1 METDELKDLV
11 VQAAG
16 GDLHAYEAIVRRFQ
30 DMAVGYACALLG
42 DYHAA
47 EDVAQEA
54 FVRAFVDLSKLRE
67 PAAFPGW
74 LRRIVFMRCTRL
86 TRKKKVPTVELEQA
100 HGGDLG
106 GENPAMRIEDREM
119 RDLMM
124 AALRSLPE
132 REREATALFYFGEHS
147 QREIGRFLDVPEKTI
162 KSRLHSARRRL
173 RERMIDMMEGNLAAQ
188 GPSCDGEF
196 TLKIVEELTH
206 LSAEQT
212 QALVDGVSRDHDF
225 RYFSFALRE
234 VSDET
239 RAEIFDKLSP
249 EEVDRLEFQMLQF
262 KPDTEEGRQAR
273 QRVLERA
280 NALMAEKE
288 GSEKTE
294 ESSPQEV
301 YSPAVQALKEKLR
314 SRPFRQMDLEERGSV
329 LVDMAAIMEQE
340 RLLALRG
347 IVEDIAPDQEKS
359 FAVDEELFA
368 TGTMLILD
376 GMQQPQLGS
385 MLHTRARVLLQ
396 QQETRY
402 RMVIDGMLML
412 REMKYVSGAVR
423 HMLYNH
429 YGLDVDYRDGDAPP
443 APLSLK
449 EKLQVTRFSAFR
461 SGEELAEALLGY
473 WKERLHRIP
482 FSQMNFAEIEDL
494 FGDLA
499 QLRKLEGNLEE
510 LVEAFDDELLQH
522 GLRLVLE
529 GAESERIEEV
539 LEAQMRSIFE
549 RWERR
554 YRLTVEGL
562 ISLREREG
570 AEVMAEKMRRICDR
584 NWCHN
589 SSDNNW

>member
-54 FVRAFVDLSKLRE
+54 FFRAFVDLSKLRE

-86 TRKKKVPTVELEQA
+86 TRKKKVPTVEFEQE

-106 GENPAMRIEDREM
+106 GVNPAMRIEDREM

-147 QREIGRFLDVPEKTI
+147 QRDIGLFLDVPEKTI

-173 RERMIDMMEGNLAAQ
+173 RERMIDMMEGNLPAQ
-188 GPSCDGEF
+188 GPSRDGEF
-196 TLKIVEELTH
+196 TLKIVEELTR
-206 LSAEQT
+206 LSVEQT
-212 QALVDGVSRDHDF
+212 QALVDGISRDHDF

-239 RAEIFDKLSP
+239 RAEIFDKLPP
-249 EEVDRLEFQMLQF
+249 EEVDRLEFQMLLF

-273 QRVLERA
+273 QQVLERA

-288 GSEKTE
+288 ESEKRE
-294 ESSPQEV
+294 ESSPPEE

-314 SRPFRQMDLEERGSV
+314 SRPFGQMDLEERGSV
-329 LVDMAAIMEQE
+329 LVDMASIVEQE
-340 RLLALRG
+340 RLLSLRG
-347 IVEDIAPDQEKS
+347 MVDDIAPDREKR

-385 MLHTRARVLLQ
+385 MMRTRARVLLQ

-402 RMVIDGMLML
+402 RMVLDGMSML
-412 REMKYVSGAVR
+412 REMKYVAGAVR

-443 APLSLK
+443 VPLSLK

-494 FGDLA
+494 FGDLV
-499 QLRKLEGNLEE
+499 QLRKLEENLEE
-510 LVEAFDDELLQH
+510 LVEAFDEELLQH

-529 GAESERIEEV
+529 GAEPERIEEV
-539 LEAQMRSIFE
+539 LEAQMRSILGQ
-549 RWERR
+549 WEQR

-562 ISLREREG
+562 ISLREGEG
-570 AEVMAEKMRRICDR
+570 AKVTAEKMRRICEE
-584 NWCHN
+584 
-589 SSDNNW
+589 

>member
-1 METDELKDLV
+1 MDTDDLKNLV
-11 VQAAG
+11 VQATN
-16 GDLHAYEAIVRRFQ
+16 GDLHAYEVIVRRFQ

-42 DYHAA
+42 DYHEA

-54 FVRAFVDLSKLRE
+54 FIRAYQDLSKLRE

-86 TRKKKVPTVELEQA
+86 TRKKRMPTVELEQV
-100 HGGDLG
+100 HGGDAG
-106 GENPAMRIEDREM
+106 VENPAMRVEDREM
-119 RDLMM
+119 IDLMM
-124 AALRSLPE
+124 SALRTLPE
-132 REREATALFYFGEHS
+132 LEREATALFYFGEHS
-147 QREIGRFLDVPEKTI
+147 QREIGLFLDVPEKTI

-173 RERMIDMMEGNLAAQ
+173 RERMNDMMEGNLSAQ
-188 GPSCDGEF
+188 GPSRDEGF
-196 TLKIVEELTH
+196 TLKIVEELTR

-212 QALVDGVSRDHDF
+212 QALVDEVSRDHDF

-234 VSDET
+234 ASDEA
-239 RAEIFDKLSP
+239 RADIFDKLSP

-288 GSEKTE
+288 ESEKTE
-294 ESSPQEV
+294 ELSPPDE

-314 SRPFRQMDLEERGSV
+314 NCPFQQMDLEERGRV
-329 LVDMAAIMEQE
+329 LVDMAAIVEQE

-347 IVEDIAPDQEKS
+347 MVDDIAPDQEKS
-359 FAVDEELFA
+359 FAVDARLFA
-368 TGTMLILD
+368 TGTMLTLD

-385 MLHTRARVLLQ
+385 MLRTRARVLLQ
-396 QQETRY
+396 QLETRY

-429 YGLDVDYRDGDAPP
+429 YGLDVDYRNGDAPP

-449 EKLQVTRFSAFR
+449 EKLQVARFSAFR
-461 SGEELAEALLGY
+461 SGEEMAEALLGY

-482 FSQMNFAEIEDL
+482 FAQMNFAEIEDL
-494 FGDLA
+494 FGDLV

-529 GAESERIEEV
+529 GAESERIKEV
-539 LEAQMRSIFE
+539 LEAQMRSILGQ
-549 RWERR
+549 WERR

-562 ISLREREG
+562 VSLREGEG
-570 AEVMAEKMRRICDR
+570 AEVMAEKMRRICGE
-584 NWCHN
+584 
-589 SSDNNW
+589 